1 MVITEIS
8 KYKGSTLCVLFDSGE
23 RIYINEKIAAEYS
36 LKEGLSVPAD
46 AVDEITAANDFRRA
60 RERAL
65 YLLDARDY
73 TFVELYRKL
82 EQNYSAE
89 ICLRVC
95 RNMAEM
101 RLINDRRYA
110 ENYARELFEIKGAGL
125 FKARQEL
132 KRRGLSDKII
142 EEVIEP
148 YADEE
153 ESFSRLEEL
162 VERKYERYLTDE
174 KGVKKVRNALIRQGY
189 RYSEIN
195 AVLDLY
201 DLDFDGRD
209 EEYK

>member
-1 MVITEIS
+1 MCVI
-8 KYKGSTLCVLFDSGE
+8 FDDGE
-23 RIYINEKIAAEYS
+23 RIYIHEKILSEYH
-36 LKEGLSVPAD
+36 LKEGINVPQE
-46 AVDEITAANDFRRA
+46 AVEEIVAANDYRRA

-65 YLLDARDY
+65 YLLDVRDY
-73 TFVELYRKL
+73 SFVELYQKL
-82 EQNYSAE
+82 EKNYDE
-89 ICLRVC
+89 DICIKVC
-95 RNMAEM
+95 KNMAEL

-110 ENYARELFEIKGAGL
+110 ESLARQLFEVKRVGM
-125 FKARQEL
+125 FKAKQEL

-142 EEVIEP
+142 EEVTEP

-174 KGVKKVRNALIRQGY
+174 KGVKKVKNALLRQGY

-201 DLDFDGRD
+201 DLEFEVD
-209 EEYK
+209 E

>member
-1 MVITEIS
+1 MCVI
-8 KYKGSTLCVLFDSGE
+8 FDDGE
-23 RIYINEKIAAEYS
+23 RIYIHEKILSEYH
-36 LKEGLSVPAD
+36 LKEGINVPQE
-46 AVDEITAANDFRRA
+46 AVEEIVAANDYRRA

-65 YLLDARDY
+65 YLLDVRDY
-73 TFVELYRKL
+73 SFVELYQKL
-82 EQNYSAE
+82 EKNYDE
-89 ICLRVC
+89 DICIKVC
-95 RNMAEM
+95 KNMAEL

-110 ENYARELFEIKGAGL
+110 ESLARQLFEVKRVGM
-125 FKARQEL
+125 FKAKQEL

-142 EEVIEP
+142 EEAVEP

-174 KGVKKVRNALIRQGY
+174 KGVKKVKNALLRQGY

-201 DLDFDGRD
+201 DLEFEVD
-209 EEYK
+209 E

>member
-1 MVITEIS
+1 MCVI
-8 KYKGSTLCVLFDSGE
+8 FDDGE
-23 RIYINEKIAAEYS
+23 RIYIHEKILAEYH
-36 LKEGLSVPAD
+36 LKEGINVPQE
-46 AVDEITAANDFRRA
+46 AVEEIIAANDYRRA

-65 YLLDARDY
+65 YLLDVRDY
-73 TFVELYRKL
+73 SFVELYQKL
-82 EQNYSAE
+82 EKNYDE
-89 ICLRVC
+89 DICIKVC
-95 RNMAEM
+95 KNMAEL

-110 ENYARELFEIKGAGL
+110 ESLARQLFEVKRVGM
-125 FKARQEL
+125 FKAKQEL

-142 EEVIEP
+142 EEVTEP

-174 KGVKKVRNALIRQGY
+174 KGVKKVKNALLRQGY

-201 DLDFDGRD
+201 DLEFDGD
-209 EEYK
+209 D

>member
-1 MVITEIS
+1 MIITDIS
-8 KYKGSTLCVLFDSGE
+8 KFKGSTVCVAFDNGE

-36 LKEGLSVPAD
+36 LKEGLNVPAE
-46 AVDEITAANDFRRA
+46 AVEEITAANDFRRA

-82 EQNYSAE
+82 EKNYSDE
-89 ICLRVC
+89 ICLKVC

-110 ENYARELFEIKGAGL
+110 ANYARELFEVKGVGL
-125 FKARQEL
+125 YKARQEL

-142 EEVIEP
+142 DEVTEP
-148 YADEE
+148 YSDKD
-153 ESFSRLEEL
+153 ESFARLEEL
-162 VERKYERYLTDE
+162 VERKYERYLVDE
-174 KGVKKVRNALIRQGY
+174 KGVKKVKNALFRQGY
-189 RYSEIN
+189 GFSEIN

-201 DLDFDGRD
+201 DLDFDSRD
-209 EEYK
+209 EEYE

>member
-1 MVITEIS
+1 MIITEIS
-8 KYKGSTLCVLFDSGE
+8 KYKGSTMCVIFDDGE
-23 RIYINEKIAAEYS
+23 RIYIHEKILAEYH
-36 LKEGLSVPAD
+36 LKEGINVPQE
-46 AVDEITAANDFRRA
+46 AVEEIIAANDYRRA

-65 YLLDARDY
+65 YLLDVRDY
-73 TFVELYRKL
+73 SFVELYQKL
-82 EQNYSAE
+82 EKNYDE
-89 ICLRVC
+89 DICIKVC
-95 RNMAEM
+95 KNMAEL

-110 ENYARELFEIKGAGL
+110 ESLARQLFEVKRVGM
-125 FKARQEL
+125 FKAKQEM

-142 EEVIEP
+142 EEVTEP

-174 KGVKKVRNALIRQGY
+174 KGVKKVKNALLRQGY

-201 DLDFDGRD
+201 DLDFEED
-209 EEYK
+209 E

>member
-1 MVITEIS
+1 MCVI
-8 KYKGSTLCVLFDSGE
+8 FDNGE
-23 RIYINEKIAAEYS
+23 RIYIHEKILAEYH
-36 LKEGLSVPAD
+36 LKEGINVPQE
-46 AVDEITAANDFRRA
+46 AVEEIVAANDYRRA

-73 TFVELYRKL
+73 SFVELYQKL
-82 EQNYSAE
+82 EKNYDE
-89 ICLRVC
+89 DICIKVC
-95 RNMAEM
+95 KNMAEL

-110 ENYARELFEIKGAGL
+110 ESLARQLFEVKRVGM
-125 FKARQEL
+125 FKAKQEL

-142 EEVIEP
+142 EEVTEP

-174 KGVKKVRNALIRQGY
+174 KGVKKVKNALLRQGY

-201 DLDFDGRD
+201 DLDFEED
-209 EEYK
+209 E

>member
-1 MVITEIS
+1 MIITEIS
-8 KYKGSTLCVLFDSGE
+8 KYKGSTMCVIFDDGE
-23 RIYINEKIAAEYS
+23 RIYIHEKILAEYH
-36 LKEGLSVPAD
+36 LKEGINVPQE
-46 AVDEITAANDFRRA
+46 AVEEIIAANDYRRA

-65 YLLDARDY
+65 YLLDVRDY
-73 TFVELYRKL
+73 SFVELYQKL
-82 EQNYSAE
+82 EKNYDE
-89 ICLRVC
+89 DICIKVC
-95 RNMAEM
+95 KNMAEL

-110 ENYARELFEIKGAGL
+110 ESLARQLFEVKRVGM
-125 FKARQEL
+125 FKAKQEL

-142 EEVIEP
+142 EEVTEP

-174 KGVKKVRNALIRQGY
+174 KGVKKVKNALLRQGY

-201 DLDFDGRD
+201 DLDF
-209 EEYK
+209 EER

>member
-1 MVITEIS
+1 MIITEIS
-8 KYKGSTLCVLFDSGE
+8 KYKGSTICVIFDDGE
-23 RIYINEKIAAEYS
+23 RIYIHEKILAEYH
-36 LKEGLSVPAD
+36 LKEGINVPQEALE
-46 AVDEITAANDFRRA
+46 EIVAANDYRRA

-65 YLLDARDY
+65 YLLDVRDY
-73 TFVELYRKL
+73 SFVELYQKL
-82 EQNYSAE
+82 EKNYDE
-89 ICLRVC
+89 DICIKVC
-95 RNMAEM
+95 KNMAEL

-110 ENYARELFEIKGAGL
+110 ESLARQFFEVKRVGM
-125 FKARQEL
+125 FKAKQEL

-142 EEVIEP
+142 VEVTEP

-174 KGVKKVRNALIRQGY
+174 KGVKKVKNALLRQGY

-201 DLDFDGRD
+201 DLEFEVD
-209 EEYK
+209 E

>member
-1 MVITEIS
+1 MCVI
-8 KYKGSTLCVLFDSGE
+8 FDNGE
-23 RIYINEKIAAEYS
+23 RIYIHEKILAEYH
-36 LKEGLSVPAD
+36 LKEGINVPQE
-46 AVDEITAANDFRRA
+46 AVEEIIAANDYRRA

-65 YLLDARDY
+65 YLLDVRDY
-73 TFVELYRKL
+73 SFVELYQKL
-82 EQNYSAE
+82 EKNYDE
-89 ICLRVC
+89 DICIKVC
-95 RNMAEM
+95 KNMAEL

-110 ENYARELFEIKGAGL
+110 ESLARQLFEVKRVGM
-125 FKARQEL
+125 FKAKQEM

-142 EEVIEP
+142 EEVTEP

-174 KGVKKVRNALIRQGY
+174 KGVKKVKNALLRQGY

-201 DLDFDGRD
+201 DLEFEVD
-209 EEYK
+209 E

>member
-1 MVITEIS
+1 MIITEIS
-8 KYKGSTLCVLFDSGE
+8 KYKGSTICVIFDDGE
-23 RIYINEKIAAEYS
+23 RIYIHEKILSEYH
-36 LKEGLSVPAD
+36 LKEGINVPQE
-46 AVDEITAANDFRRA
+46 AVEEIVAANDYRRA

-65 YLLDARDY
+65 YLLDVRDY
-73 TFVELYRKL
+73 SFVELYQKL
-82 EQNYSAE
+82 EKNYDE
-89 ICLRVC
+89 DICIKVC
-95 RNMAEM
+95 KNMAEL

-110 ENYARELFEIKGAGL
+110 ESLARQLFEVKRVGM
-125 FKARQEL
+125 FKAKQEL

-142 EEVIEP
+142 EEVTEP

-174 KGVKKVRNALIRQGY
+174 KGVKKVKNALLRQGY

-201 DLDFDGRD
+201 DLEFEVD
-209 EEYK
+209 E